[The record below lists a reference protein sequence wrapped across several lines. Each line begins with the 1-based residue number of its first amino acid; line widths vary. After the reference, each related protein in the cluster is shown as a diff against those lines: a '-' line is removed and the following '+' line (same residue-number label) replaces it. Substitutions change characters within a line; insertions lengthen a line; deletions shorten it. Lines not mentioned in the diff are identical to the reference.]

1 MARPQPPLREPDD
14 YEGVAADL
22 AEFGVV
28 YIRDD
33 NTPPEEEYPVLR
45 SVN

>member
-1 MARPQPPLREPDD
+1 MRPEPPLREPDD

-28 YIRDD
+28 FIR
-33 NTPPEEEYPVLR
+33 EEPDLHIVKSE
-45 SVN
+45 N